1 MFSPSFIR
9 AIQVALLL
17 PTTIVFASPVAS
29 NASVVQTRAAG
40 GLADAAK
47 AAGLRFFG
55 ASTTVD
61 QLNDEPYAELL
72 SNTSDFNLV
81 TSLEQFVWG
90 SIERQPG
97 QYDFSVADR
106 LIAFAERN
114 GQLVAGGT
122 LVDAVRHYR
131 APGYINPL
139 PNKYPPDDIRVAL
152 EKFVT
157 AVVSRYRGRVRKCL
171 ILQFQARG
179 RCAHLTLKI
188 TGMSPEPKDVTFGR
202 FFSVEW
208 GVGVTDYLQI
218 ALRAARKAD
227 PNVKLYV
234 SNAYLE
240 EFTGRNVTDF
250 PAMLN
255 LVKRLQAE
263 NVPIDGVNFWLDLF
277 ALPSIPPEGDFYSNL
292 VSKFRQLEEL
302 GVEGTL
308 GSTSI
313 WTEEDR
319 PWNPPAAPL
328 HAQVYRDVVRACKDS
343 KACVGINLASLTDK
357 YQILIDA
364 GPINPYPWDKD
375 LQKKEH
381 IYNAIRDGL
390 VG

>member
-157 AVVSRYRGRVRKCL
+157 AVVSRYRGRVHYWDV
-171 ILQFQARG
+171 AR
-179 RCAHLTLKI
+179 
-188 TGMSPEPKDVTFGR
+188 DVTFGR